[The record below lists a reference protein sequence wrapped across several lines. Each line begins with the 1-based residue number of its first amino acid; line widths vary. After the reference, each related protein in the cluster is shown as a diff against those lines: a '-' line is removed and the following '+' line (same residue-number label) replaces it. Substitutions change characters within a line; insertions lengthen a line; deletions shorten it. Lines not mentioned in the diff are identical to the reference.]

1 MKKRIFALVLS
12 CLLVATSAFGAF
24 ADNEQGSIDTQMS
37 YYNSDIDDTAAE
49 YKFEKIA
56 SNERFDMYCDEA
68 AAVIGIEDHAT
79 GQVWFSAPPI
89 DAKTLGGEA
98 ISSVKSMLYVAF
110 TNPAMVQKFVYSSMK
125 DEVNCKATKLSNGI
139 RFDYDFHKYKFS
151 IPVSF
156 VLTKDGVE
164 ASILVSEIDE
174 YGDNKINTIDFM
186 KYFGASAE
194 GTDGY
199 LVVPDGSGALV
210 NFDNGKNMTAL
221 EYSKPFYGDDA
232 AELTTRAV
240 NTSREEKITLPVG
253 GLVRGEMTYNDD
265 GVLVGLYDAN
275 VLANEQIELAE
286 DAVKEADKAVDKA
299 LDAVEERIEKEEE
312 LAKLMLDSSAKPEDV
327 AEAQTALNEAIA
339 TEQAEC
345 ANALTL
351 ANGALGTA
359 NEAKAAADKA
369 VAAGEAVPEEYLE
382 RADAAT
388 KKILRS
394 ANDVVEE
401 AEELAAIAADPVAE
415 VTGDKPSQTPTE
427 ETGEETGEE
436 GGEGASATNGNETEE
451 PEKKATYGFLFEV
464 TSGAENATLEANVSG
479 NKLVGGFNCIYT
491 NLVYRTSY
499 KVPLKGQSSDSDVLY
514 NANDPIST
522 ETYTVAYRFTKSDE
536 TDYVT
541 LAQLYRD
548 VLMERGWLTEDG
560 VTERFYLEFFGAVN
574 KKKSFAGLIYTARET
589 LTTFNEAKA
598 IMQELQKE
606 GRVSNLQVLY
616 SNFSDDYF
624 EGDMEIALDP
634 SDTLGGIDDL
644 KSLIEYAKTINTD
657 IAVSADFQSFHSG
670 GNGVSS
676 FWDVADVIN
685 VSPIKVYPFALNTN
699 TMDTTDKPYYL
710 LDASKYSEPVDTLR
724 GTANEKGYTAMYFD
738 KDAVQVYSD
747 LAPDGYQAERTSV
760 AQREQFARL
769 QAAGIEMTMSNP
781 NAYLFQYADY
791 LVDVPVCSSKE
802 VLFDEDIPFLQAV
815 LRGSKNFAGE
825 SMNIND
831 VSDESFLRHL
841 EYGTDMKYSLINA
854 ETEVLLKTD
863 MTHLYSATYDTFKDQ
878 IIERYAAFVEFGTK
892 VGDAGIIAHERMN
905 NGDVAITTYGEVDA
919 EGNETKVATVYVNYG
934 EEAVTIGDVT
944 VEAMGYAIV

>member
-12 CLLVATSAFGAF
+12 CLLVVSSAFGAF
-24 ADNEQGSIDTQMS
+24 ADNEQGVIDTEMF
-37 YYNSDIDDTAAE
+37 YYNSDIDDIAAE
-49 YKFEKIA
+49 YHFEKIA
-56 SNERFDMYCDEA
+56 GNDRFDMYCDEA

-89 DAKTLGGEA
+89 DVKSLGGEA
-98 ISSVKSMLYVAF
+98 ISSAKSMLYVSF
-110 TNPAMVQKFVYSSMK
+110 TNPAMVQKYVYSSMK
-125 DEVNCKATKLSNGI
+125 EEVNCKTTKLTDGI

-186 KYFGASAE
+186 KYFGASVE

-199 LVVPDGSGALV
+199 LVIPDGSGALV
-210 NFDNGKNMTAL
+210 NFDNGKHMTAL

-240 NTSREEKITLPVG
+240 NTSREEKLTLPVG
-253 GLVRGEMTYNDD
+253 GLVRGEMNYNDD

-275 VLANEQIELAE
+275 MIAIEQIELAE
-286 DAVKEADKAVDKA
+286 DAVKEADKAVDDA

-312 LAKLMLDSSAKPEDV
+312 LAELMLDSSAKPEDT
-327 AEAQTALNEAIA
+327 AAAQTALDEAVA
-339 TEQAEC
+339 AEEAAC

-359 NEAKAAADKA
+359 NEAKAKADAA

-382 RADAAT
+382 RAEAAT
-388 KKILRS
+388 KKILRD
-394 ANDVVEE
+394 ANDVVKE

-415 VTGDKPSQTPTE
+415 VTGEATAPND
-427 ETGEETGEE
+427 ETTNE
-436 GGEGASATNGNETEE
+436 GDDEGAEGSATNGDETADAED
-451 PEKKATYGFLFEV
+451 ASSYGFLFEV

-522 ETYTVAYRFTKSDE
+522 ETYTVAYRFSKSDK

-548 VLMERGWLTEDG
+548 VLTERGWLTEDG

-574 KKKSFAGLIYTARET
+574 KKKSFAGLIYTAREI

-598 IMQELQKE
+598 IMQELQEE
-606 GRVSNLQVLY
+606 GRVGNLQVLY

-634 SDTLGGIDDL
+634 SDNLGGIDDL
-644 KSLIEYAKTINTD
+644 KSLIEYAKSINTN
-657 IAVSADFQSFHSG
+657 IAVAADFQSFHSG

-710 LDASKYSEPVDTLR
+710 LDATKYGETVDTLL

-738 KDAVQVYSD
+738 KEAVQAYSD
-747 LAPDGYQAERTSV
+747 LAPGGYQAERTTV

-791 LVDVPVCSSKE
+791 IVDIPVCSSKE

-841 EYGTDMKYSLINA
+841 EYGTDLKYSLINA

-892 VGDAGIIAHERMN
+892 VGDATIIAHERMN
-905 NGDVAITTYGEVDA
+905 NGDLAITTYGEVDA
-919 EGNETKVATVYVNYG
+919 DGNETKVATVYVNYG
-934 EEAVTIGDVT
+934 EEAVTVDDVT